1 VNINVENKRE
11 RKIRMSI
18 ETLKEEVLA
27 ANLDLVTKNLVIST
41 WGNVSGYDGETGVMV
56 IKASG
61 VPYDKMTK
69 EHMVTVDLDGNVI
82 DSPYSP
88 STDTWTH
95 IELYRAWKDK
105 GIRGIVHT
113 HSLNATMWAQLG
125 QDIPVYGTTHC
136 DYFNGDI
143 PCTRLMTGEEIGTDY
158 ERNTGKVILERMEAL
173 DPVRMNAVLVR
184 SHGPFVWGTS
194 PSAAVLNSQVLDY
207 VANMAYMNY
216 TMTGGQCGRV
226 QKELLETHQNRKF
239 GPGAY
244 YGQKNH

>member
-1 VNINVENKRE
+1 
-11 RKIRMSI
+11 MSI

-136 DYFNGDI
+136 DYFNRGRDWN
-143 PCTRLMTGEEIGTDY
+143 RLREKHGKGYPGENGSPRSGPY
-158 ERNTGKVILERMEAL
+158 ERCAGPQPWA
-173 DPVRMNAVLVR
+173 VRMGDFTFRGCLKQPGIRLCGKYGLYELHDDRRTVRQGAEGTFRDSSEQKIWSWRILWPEKPLKNA
-184 SHGPFVWGTS
+184 GD
-194 PSAAVLNSQVLDY
+194 AI
-207 VANMAYMNY
+207 
-216 TMTGGQCGRV
+216 
-226 QKELLETHQNRKF
+226 
-239 GPGAY
+239 
-244 YGQKNH
+244 